1 MDTITTL
8 FPISWQHHL
17 LGGPMIGSG
26 VALLF
31 VLTGLV
37 GGRGSVFGLRTKP

>member
-17 LGGPMIGSG
+17 LGGLMIGSG
-26 VALLF
+26 VALLL

-37 GGRGSVFGLRTKP
+37 GGMGNVFGLRAKP